1 MKEAQTLIVFR
12 PGDALLARSSLAS
25 SQISQ
30 ALMMLSD
37 GNDKRALDHLDQA
50 LTAIQRVF

>member
-12 PGDALLARSSLAS
+12 PGDASPTRSSAAV

-37 GNDKRALDHLDQA
+37 GNAERALGHLNQA
-50 LTAIQRVF
+50 LTAAE